1 MRFEYDEEKNE
12 HNLARH
18 GVDFPT
24 AALIFDDPYA
34 MTIRDV
40 LHDEDEERYNTV
52 GEFSPGSILF
62 VVHTL
67 FADEK
72 GEEVIRLISARA
84 ATSKERKP
92 YEEAHKRAEAASRR
106 HRRQNRRRH

>member
-1 MRFEYDEEKNE
+1 MRFEYDEQKNE
-12 HNLARH
+12 SNLARH

-40 LHDEDEERYNTV
+40 LHDEGEERYNTV

-84 ATSKERKP
+84 ATDR
-92 YEEAHKRAEAASRR
+92 
-106 HRRQNRRRH
+106 

>member
-1 MRFEYDEEKNE
+1 MYVHSRIFCLGHWMRFEYDEQKNE
-12 HNLARH
+12 YNLARH

-52 GEFSPGSILF
+52 GDLAQARFSLLF
-62 VVHTL
+62 THCSQ
-67 FADEK
+67 
-72 GEEVIRLISARA
+72 I
-84 ATSKERKP
+84 
-92 YEEAHKRAEAASRR
+92 KRAKK
-106 HRRQNRRRH
+106 